1 CRSTAGARRAPLA
14 SGAHTALLASSGA
27 VCIFQGRVY
36 GSRARSTLCPGRQK
50 PQTPPRTW
58 PRGRLGFVFHN
69 RSGGSD
75 GVDTCHLLDG
85 LDGEGQGA
93 AAGGAT
99 HDAGV
104 VVLEEAARHVTG
116 DIQAGDG
123 LVAVVLGLAV
133 GGDGNALQAAQQAGA
148 QPAAVEGRGPDGA
161 QAAGRLAEVHVL

>member
-1 CRSTAGARRAPLA
+1 MARRESA
-14 SGAHTALLASSGA
+14 GLLQAG
-27 VCIFQGRVY
+27 
-36 GSRARSTLCPGRQK
+36 
-50 PQTPPRTW
+50 
-58 PRGRLGFVFHN
+58 
-69 RSGGSD
+69 
-75 GVDTCHLLDG
+75 HLLDG

-93 AAGGAT
+93 AAGGAA

-161 QAAGRLAEVHVL
+161 QAAGRLAEVLVLLGEIGRASCRERV